1 MGGEACRGVLVE
13 RLHLQVNDIMGVDIE
28 TLAAGDGSTFPKP
41 GQKVTCH
48 YVLTLQDGRKIDSSR
63 DRGQPFQF
71 NIGRQ
76 EVIAGWDE
84 GVAKMSKGQRAKLTI
99 SSDMGYGANGVPGQI
114 PGGATLIFDVELI
127 NFPKHSSSGQSQV
140 FDTYTQLY
148 QLRFST
154 STTFCLHMITDK
166 HYPPQT
172 KTCKLFVSKELEFCN
187 KKNNL

>member
-1 MGGEACRGVLVE
+1 MGVVSRSWTQPEAG
-13 RLHLQVNDIMGVDIE
+13 LQSLSEATMGVDIE
-28 TLAAGDGSTFPKP
+28 TLQPGDGTTFPKP

-99 SSDMGYGANGVPGQI
+99 SADMGYGANGVLGQI
-114 PGGATLIFDVELI
+114 IIIIAIIIINYHHHHHHHHYHHQGARTD
-127 NFPKHSSSGQSQV
+127 PRRSHSR
-140 FDTYTQLY
+140 
-148 QLRFST
+148 LRR
-154 STTFCLHMITDK
+154 
-166 HYPPQT
+166 
-172 KTCKLFVSKELEFCN
+172 
-187 KKNNL
+187 